1 METTQ
6 IKLSKQIPSIQE
18 NIVRRKR
25 TGQWFIDN
33 VVSKVLKGEIV
44 ATFAT
49 IQLKQILNAITLALK
64 KIEPQTVD
72 ELEGLNHYSYGD
84 VKIQHRE
91 GTRVVDYSDCPEVV
105 KMEEHLKKLKDHLKH
120 ALVGVEKGTTTILE
134 NRKFVDTNGEIRN
147 LPKWKYRKGSVVMS
161 KV

>member
-1 METTQ
+1 MEKTE
-6 IKLSKQIPSIQE
+6 IKLSKHIPSIQE

-33 VVSKVLKGEIV
+33 VVSKVEKGEIV

-91 GTRVVDYSDCPEVV
+91 GTRVVDYSDCPE
-105 KMEEHLKKLKDHLKH
+105 HLKKLKDHLKH

-134 NRKFVDTNGEIRN
+134 NGKFVDTNGEIRN

-161 KV
+161 KI